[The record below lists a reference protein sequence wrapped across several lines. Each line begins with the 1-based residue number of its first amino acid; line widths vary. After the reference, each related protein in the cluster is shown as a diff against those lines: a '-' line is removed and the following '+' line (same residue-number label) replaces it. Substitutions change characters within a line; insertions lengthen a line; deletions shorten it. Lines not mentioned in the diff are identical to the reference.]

1 MVFSKSNIALLVLA
15 LGVTNISTSF
25 AILPENDRVIAAAPK
40 FTTQRIIDF
49 IHGEDYFSN
58 EATRQGL
65 MRAAYDHLTDEIV
78 DIEEDFEENWPTIV
92 KNILGLAELLQ
103 NHHTHSLPDMSSYAS
118 ARYVMALLN
127 EVIGSPENAP
137 IKHVN
142 YAKIYWGQLLVKRI
156 GIQITEE
163 DKQYAWEQLSSILP
177 NYTKIGN
184 VYRAS
189 LLLEHGYIPEDV
201 IYSEQGVA
209 QIGQYAQDLLTS
221 SYYKTRTKRIRAL
234 HDLASDRRARES
246 QPAEVEVEEMPA
258 LAKEA
263 AAALDI
269 APQNLTEQDA
279 RRLRAKLMRK
289 AASRLIDDRQLE
301 EELHSNDDN
310 LMDVE
315 RSENHDFHPA
325 SGSKRSRDDFESS
338 NLDSDSDDE
347 ESRSS
352 EKSSSKGSEDSEM
365 SEPLLTSGQNGSQD
379 EDEDESESD
388 SSRLS
393 SDDEED
399 NLQDLSSSN
408 AESRRSPIILSPSQL
423 QRFFE
428 LYRQYSGPVLHEKLR
443 SEVLTPEQSASFE
456 SNKQFKN
463 WMSNTR
469 ITAQRK
475 GLVLPSK
482 TAKSIPFTDE
492 QFTQIANQFQGG
504 KVSID
509 DTFRRTVWTLLTEA
523 QKSCFPE
530 GYNSAKF
537 KSYTAHQ
544 KVKFIASG
552 ITFRK

>member
-347 ESRSS
+347 E
-352 EKSSSKGSEDSEM
+352 
-365 SEPLLTSGQNGSQD
+365 
-379 EDEDESESD
+379 
-388 SSRLS
+388 
-393 SDDEED
+393 DD
-399 NLQDLSSSN
+399 LQDFSSSN
-408 AESRRSPIILSPSQL
+408 AESGRSPIILSPSQL